1 MKNSFNPKEINI
13 METRRATNNSTENE
27 SGNNNPQGKGK
38 KEHLEF
44 EDLIK
49 SGSREGLKGKV
60 LKELESQFDCEFLAA
75 EVDIWG
81 WSVQRSNARFYSGV
95 MDAVAIRVTGPKP
108 EVLVVDWKTTGKTD
122 VSYLRTWWDK
132 ATNFSVPLYQCLVYR
147 ELLAK
152 HLSNDLDVKVGVMI
166 VPYHQWHP
174 ELLVPGL
181 CLDFTEMEEK
191 GLLTGLKK
199 YRWCSQD
206 SEVVWSIKF
215 PGCKLFKKL
224 KILTELQCVDKSTEL
239 LKDGALLKD
248 VISDDAT
255 IGVLRE
261 ELGLLPL
268 KVTNEVEKE
277 GGKEIRVEGRD
288 GGKGGRGRERR
299 ANEVGNGVSRSG
311 GEGGRLGLELGLGL
325 VGLGLVG
332 LGLGLLGLGLELGLG
347 LIGVGLG
354 LELGLGLVWL
364 GLRVGV
370 GSGFELG
377 FLGLGLIGVGLGLEL
392 GLGLIGVGLGL
403 ELGLGLVWLGLR
415 VEVGSGFELGFLG
428 LGLGLGLGLVLV
440 LGLVGLGLWS
450 GVELGFLGLRLGL
463 GLELVLG
470 LVGLGLGLGLGLE
483 SGLG

>member
-1 MKNSFNPKEINI
+1 

-75 EVDIWG
+75 EVDNWG

-95 MDAVAIRVTGPKP
+95 MDVVAIRVTGPKP
-108 EVLVVDWKTTGKTD
+108 EVLVVDWKTTGKTA

-166 VPYHQWHP
+166 VPYHQSHP

-181 CLDFTEMEEK
+181 CVDFTEMEEK

-206 SEVVWSIKF
+206 SEVVHTIKF

-224 KILTELQCVDKSTEL
+224 KILNELQCVDKSTEL

-248 VISDDAT
+248 IISDDAT

-277 GGKEIRVEGRD
+277 GEKEITVEGRD
-288 GGKGGRGRERR
+288 GEDGVTGGKGGRGRERR

-325 VGLGLVG
+325 VGLGLGLLGLGLLGLGLELELRLGLIGLGLGLGLVG
-332 LGLGLLGLGLELGLG
+332 LGLGLLGLGLLGLG
-347 LIGVGLG
+347 LELELRLG
-354 LELGLGLVWL
+354 LIGLGLGLVWL
-364 GLRVGV
+364 GSWLG
-370 GSGFELG
+370 LG
-377 FLGLGLIGVGLGLEL
+377 FLGLGLVGLEL
-392 GLGLIGVGLGL
+392 GLGLELYCLG
-403 ELGLGLVWLGLR
+403 W
-415 VEVGSGFELGFLG
+415 
-428 LGLGLGLGLVLV
+428 
-440 LGLVGLGLWS
+440 
-450 GVELGFLGLRLGL
+450 
-463 GLELVLG
+463 
-470 LVGLGLGLGLGLE
+470 
-483 SGLG
+483 

>member
-1 MKNSFNPKEINI
+1 
-13 METRRATNNSTENE
+13 MEKTRATNNSTENE
-27 SGNNNPQGKGK
+27 PDNNNPQGKGII
-38 KEHLEF
+38 EHGEF

-49 SGSREGLKGKV
+49 GSSREGRKGKV
-60 LKELESQFDCEFLAA
+60 LKELESQFECEFLTAQ
-75 EVDIWG
+75 VDIWG
-81 WSVQRSNARFYSGV
+81 WSVQKSNARFYSGK

-108 EVLVVDWKTTGKTD
+108 EVLVVDWKTIDAKKED
-122 VSYLRTWWDK
+122 SDLSTWWEK
-132 ATNFSVPLYQCLVYR
+132 AKNFRVPLYQCLVYR

-277 GGKEIRVEGRD
+277 GGKEIEVEGRD
-288 GGKGGRGRERR
+288 GEDGVTDGKGGRGRERR

-325 VGLGLVG
+325 VGLGL
-332 LGLGLLGLGLELGLG
+332 
-347 LIGVGLG
+347 
-354 LELGLGLVWL
+354 
-364 GLRVGV
+364 RVG
-370 GSGFELG
+370 
-377 FLGLGLIGVGLGLEL
+377 
-392 GLGLIGVGLGL
+392 
-403 ELGLGLVWLGLR
+403 
-415 VEVGSGFELGFLG
+415 VGSGFELGFLG
-428 LGLGLGLGLVLV
+428 LGLGLGLELV
-440 LGLVGLGLWS
+440 LGLVGLWLWS
-450 GVELGFLGLRLGL
+450 GFELGFLGLRLGL

-470 LVGLGLGLGLGLE
+470 LVGLGLGIGLGLE

>member
-1 MKNSFNPKEINI
+1 

-75 EVDIWG
+75 EVDNWG

-277 GGKEIRVEGRD
+277 GEKEIRVEGRD
-288 GGKGGRGRERR
+288 GEDGVTGGKGGRGRERR

-325 VGLGLVG
+325 VGLGLG
-332 LGLGLLGLGLELGLG
+332 LLGLGLLGLGLELELRLG
-347 LIGVGLG
+347 LIG
-354 LELGLGLVWL
+354 LGLGLVWL
-364 GLRVGV
+364 GSWLG
-370 GSGFELG
+370 LG
-377 FLGLGLIGVGLGLEL
+377 FLG
-392 GLGLIGVGLGL
+392 
-403 ELGLGLVWLGLR
+403 
-415 VEVGSGFELGFLG
+415 
-428 LGLGLGLGLVLV
+428 
-440 LGLVGLGLWS
+440 
-450 GVELGFLGLRLGL
+450 
-463 GLELVLG
+463 LG
-470 LVGLGLGLGLGLE
+470 LVGLGLGLGLELYC
-483 SGLG
+483 LGW

>member
-75 EVDIWG
+75 EVDNWG

-122 VSYLRTWWDK
+122 VSYLSTWWDK

-166 VPYHQWHP
+166 VPYHQSHP
-174 ELLVPGL
+174 KLLKPGL
-181 CLDFTEMEEK
+181 CVDFTEMEEK
-191 GLLTGLKK
+191 GLLAGLKK

-206 SEVVWSIKF
+206 SEAVHTIKF

-224 KILTELQCVDKSTEL
+224 KILNELQCVDKSTEL

-277 GGKEIRVEGRD
+277 GEKEIRVEGRD
-288 GGKGGRGRERR
+288 GEDGVTGGKGGRGRERR

-325 VGLGLVG
+325 VGLGLG
-332 LGLGLLGLGLELGLG
+332 LLGLGLLGLGLELELRLG
-347 LIGVGLG
+347 LIG
-354 LELGLGLVWL
+354 
-364 GLRVGV
+364 
-370 GSGFELG
+370 
-377 FLGLGLIGVGLGLEL
+377 
-392 GLGLIGVGLGL
+392 
-403 ELGLGLVWLGLR
+403 LGLGLVWLGLR
-415 VEVGSGFELGFLG
+415 VELRSWLGLGFLG
-428 LGLGLGLGLVLV
+428 LGLVGLALGLGLVL
-440 LGLVGLGLWS
+440 
-450 GVELGFLGLRLGL
+450 
-463 GLELVLG
+463 
-470 LVGLGLGLGLGLE
+470 E

>member
-1 MKNSFNPKEINI
+1 
-13 METRRATNNSTENE
+13 MEKTRATNNSTENE
-27 SGNNNPQGKGK
+27 PDNNNPQGKGII
-38 KEHLEF
+38 EHGEF

-49 SGSREGLKGKV
+49 GSSREGRKGKV
-60 LKELESQFDCEFLAA
+60 LKELESQFECEFLTAQ
-75 EVDIWG
+75 VDIWG
-81 WSVQRSNARFYSGV
+81 WSVQKSNARFYSGK

-108 EVLVVDWKTTGKTD
+108 EVLVVDWKTIDAKKED
-122 VSYLRTWWDK
+122 SDLSTWWEK
-132 ATNFSVPLYQCLVYR
+132 AKNFRVPLYQCLVYR

-166 VPYHQWHP
+166 VPYRQSHP

-181 CLDFTEMEEK
+181 CVDFTEMEEK
-191 GLLTGLKK
+191 GLLAGLKK

-215 PGCKLFKKL
+215 PGCKLFTKL

-277 GGKEIRVEGRD
+277 GGKEIEVEGRD
-288 GGKGGRGRERR
+288 GEDGVTDGKGGRGRERR

-325 VGLGLVG
+325 VGLGL
-332 LGLGLLGLGLELGLG
+332 
-347 LIGVGLG
+347 
-354 LELGLGLVWL
+354 
-364 GLRVGV
+364 RVG
-370 GSGFELG
+370 
-377 FLGLGLIGVGLGLEL
+377 
-392 GLGLIGVGLGL
+392 
-403 ELGLGLVWLGLR
+403 
-415 VEVGSGFELGFLG
+415 VGSGFELGFLG
-428 LGLGLGLGLVLV
+428 LGLGLGLELV
-440 LGLVGLGLWS
+440 LGLVGLWLWS
-450 GVELGFLGLRLGL
+450 GFELGFLGLRLGL

-470 LVGLGLGLGLGLE
+470 LVGLGLGIGLGLE

>member
-1 MKNSFNPKEINI
+1 MNSSFNPKEINI
-13 METRRATNNSTENE
+13 MEKRRATNNSAQSE
-27 SGNNNPQGKGK
+27 SGNNNPQCKGIE
-38 KEHLEF
+38 EHGEF
-44 EDLIK
+44 KDLIK
-49 SGSREGLKGKV
+49 RGSREGLKGKV
-60 LKELESQFDCEFLAA
+60 LKELESQFECEFLTAQ
-75 EVDIWG
+75 VDIWG

-108 EVLVVDWKTTGKTD
+108 EVLVVDWKTAGKTD

-166 VPYHQWHP
+166 VPYHQSHP
-174 ELLVPGL
+174 ELLKPGL
-181 CLDFTEMEEK
+181 CVDFTEMEEK

-206 SEVVWSIKF
+206 SEVVRTIKF

-224 KILTELQCVDKSTEL
+224 KILNELQCVDKSTEL

-277 GGKEIRVEGRD
+277 GEEETRVEGRD
-288 GGKGGRGRERR
+288 GEDGFSGGKGGRGRGRERR

-311 GEGGRLGLELGLGL
+311 GEGGRLGLKLGLGLVGLEL

-332 LGLGLLGLGLELGLG
+332 LGLGLLGLGL
-347 LIGVGLG
+347 I
-354 LELGLGLVWL
+354 GLGLVGL

-370 GSGFELG
+370 GSG
-377 FLGLGLIGVGLGLEL
+377 LE
-392 GLGLIGVGLGL
+392 
-403 ELGLGLVWLGLR
+403 
-415 VEVGSGFELGFLG
+415 
-428 LGLGLGLGLVLV
+428 
-440 LGLVGLGLWS
+440 
-450 GVELGFLGLRLGL
+450 
-463 GLELVLG
+463 
-470 LVGLGLGLGLGLE
+470 
-483 SGLG
+483 

>member
-1 MKNSFNPKEINI
+1 
-13 METRRATNNSTENE
+13 MEKRRERTENE

-166 VPYHQWHP
+166 VPYHQSHP
-174 ELLVPGL
+174 ELLMPGL
-181 CLDFTEMEEK
+181 CVDFTEMEEK
-191 GLLTGLKK
+191 GLLAGLKK

-206 SEVVWSIKF
+206 SEAVHTIKF

-224 KILTELQCVDKSTEL
+224 KILNELQCVDKSTEL

-277 GGKEIRVEGRD
+277 EEEEPRVEGRD
-288 GGKGGRGRERR
+288 GEDGVSGCRGGRGRERR
-299 ANEVGNGVSRSG
+299 ANELADEVPLSHVTLKEIFQKSSENFEIKRICMENHARLTGWQKLRGRSG
-311 GEGGRLGLELGLGL
+311 GEGGRVRLELGLGWVGLGLGVGVGLGVGSGLGLGL
-325 VGLGLVG
+325 VGLGVG
-332 LGLGLLGLGLELGLG
+332 LGLGLGLGSGLGSGLGLGV
-347 LIGVGLG
+347 GVGVAVG
-354 LELGLGLVWL
+354 
-364 GLRVGV
+364 VGV
-370 GSGFELG
+370 GSG
-377 FLGLGLIGVGLGLEL
+377 LGLGFVGLGL
-392 GLGLIGVGLGL
+392 
-403 ELGLGLVWLGLR
+403 W
-415 VEVGSGFELGFLG
+415 
-428 LGLGLGLGLVLV
+428 LGLGLGLGLVL
-440 LGLVGLGLWS
+440 
-450 GVELGFLGLRLGL
+450 
-463 GLELVLG
+463 GLELR
-470 LVGLGLGLGLGLE
+470 
-483 SGLG
+483 

>member
-1 MKNSFNPKEINI
+1 MNSSFNPKEINI
-13 METRRATNNSTENE
+13 MEKRRATNNSTENE

-38 KEHLEF
+38 KEHGEF

-49 SGSREGLKGKV
+49 CGSREGLKGKV
-60 LKELESQFDCEFLAA
+60 LKELESQFECEFLTA

-108 EVLVVDWKTTGKTD
+108 EVLVVDWKTTVKTD

-152 HLSNDLDVKVGVMI
+152 HLSNDLNVKVGVMI
-166 VPYHQWHP
+166 VPYHQSHP
-174 ELLVPGL
+174 ELLKPGL
-181 CLDFTEMEEK
+181 CVDFTEMEEK

-206 SEVVWSIKF
+206 SEVVCTIKF

-224 KILTELQCVDKSTEL
+224 KILTELQCMDKSTEL

-277 GGKEIRVEGRD
+277 EEEEETRVEGRD
-288 GGKGGRGRERR
+288 GEGGVSGGRGGRGRERG
-299 ANEVGNGVSRSG
+299 ANEVGDGVSRSG
-311 GEGGRLGLELGLGL
+311 GEGGRLGLGL

-347 LIGVGLG
+347 LIG
-354 LELGLGLVWL
+354 
-364 GLRVGV
+364 
-370 GSGFELG
+370 
-377 FLGLGLIGVGLGLEL
+377 
-392 GLGLIGVGLGL
+392 
-403 ELGLGLVWLGLR
+403 
-415 VEVGSGFELGFLG
+415 
-428 LGLGLGLGLVLV
+428 
-440 LGLVGLGLWS
+440 
-450 GVELGFLGLRLGL
+450 
-463 GLELVLG
+463 
-470 LVGLGLGLGLGLE
+470 LGLGLGLE
-483 SGLG
+483 LWLLCTCRWW

>member
-1 MKNSFNPKEINI
+1 
-13 METRRATNNSTENE
+13 MEKRTATNNSTENE

-38 KEHLEF
+38 EEHQEF

-60 LKELESQFDCEFLAA
+60 LKELESQFDCEFLTAK
-75 EVDIWG
+75 VNIWG
-81 WSVQRSNARFYSGV
+81 WSVQKSIARFYSGV

-108 EVLVVDWKTTGKTD
+108 EVLVVDWKTTAAKKD
-122 VSYLRTWWDK
+122 ASDLRTWWKK
-132 ATNFSVPLYQCLVYR
+132 AKNFSVPLYQCLVYR

-166 VPYHQWHP
+166 VPFRQTHP

-181 CLDFTEMEEK
+181 CVDFTEMEEK

-206 SEVVWSIKF
+206 SQVVCTIKF
-215 PGCKLFKKL
+215 PECKLFKKL

-277 GGKEIRVEGRD
+277 GEEETRVEGRD
-288 GGKGGRGRERR
+288 GEDGVSGGKGGRGRGRERR

-311 GEGGRLGLELGLGL
+311 GEGGRLGLELIGLGM
-325 VGLGLVG
+325 VGLGLG
-332 LGLGLLGLGLELGLG
+332 LLGLGLLGLGLELGL
-347 LIGVGLG
+347 V
-354 LELGLGLVWL
+354 
-364 GLRVGV
+364 
-370 GSGFELG
+370 
-377 FLGLGLIGVGLGLEL
+377 
-392 GLGLIGVGLGL
+392 
-403 ELGLGLVWLGLR
+403 
-415 VEVGSGFELGFLG
+415 
-428 LGLGLGLGLVLV
+428 
-440 LGLVGLGLWS
+440 
-450 GVELGFLGLRLGL
+450 
-463 GLELVLG
+463 
-470 LVGLGLGLGLGLE
+470 LE
-483 SGLG
+483 SGFWQGFGSFLLRLNNKIDFLCTIAFRSNRLSQFKKTWAKLL

>member
-108 EVLVVDWKTTGKTD
+108 EVLVVDWKTTGKTA

-166 VPYHQWHP
+166 VPYHQSHP
-174 ELLVPGL
+174 ELLMPGL
-181 CLDFTEMEEK
+181 CVDFTEMEEK
-191 GLLTGLKK
+191 GLLAGLKK

-206 SEVVWSIKF
+206 SEAVHTIKF

-224 KILTELQCVDKSTEL
+224 KILNELQCVDKSTEL

-248 VISDDAT
+248 IISDDAT

-277 GGKEIRVEGRD
+277 GEKEITVEGRD
-288 GGKGGRGRERR
+288 GEDGVTGGKGGRGRERR

-311 GEGGRLGLELGLGL
+311 GEGGRLGLGL

-332 LGLGLLGLGLELGLG
+332 LGLGLLGLGLLGLG
-347 LIGVGLG
+347 LELELRLG
-354 LELGLGLVWL
+354 LIGLGLGLVWL
-364 GLRVGV
+364 GSWLG
-370 GSGFELG
+370 LG
-377 FLGLGLIGVGLGLEL
+377 FLGLGLVGLEL
-392 GLGLIGVGLGL
+392 GLGLELYCLG
-403 ELGLGLVWLGLR
+403 W
-415 VEVGSGFELGFLG
+415 
-428 LGLGLGLGLVLV
+428 
-440 LGLVGLGLWS
+440 
-450 GVELGFLGLRLGL
+450 
-463 GLELVLG
+463 
-470 LVGLGLGLGLGLE
+470 
-483 SGLG
+483 

>member
-27 SGNNNPQGKGK
+27 SGNNNPQGKGR

-75 EVDIWG
+75 EVDNWG

-152 HLSNDLDVKVGVMI
+152 HLSNDLDVEVGVMI
-166 VPYHQWHP
+166 VPYHQSHP
-174 ELLVPGL
+174 ELLMPGL
-181 CLDFTEMEEK
+181 CVDFTEMEEK
-191 GLLTGLKK
+191 ELLMGLKK

-206 SEVVWSIKF
+206 SEVVCTIKF

-224 KILTELQCVDKSTEL
+224 KILNELQCVDKSTEL

-277 GGKEIRVEGRD
+277 GEKEIRVEGRD
-288 GGKGGRGRERR
+288 GEDGVTGGKGGRGRERR

-311 GEGGRLGLELGLGL
+311 GEGEG
-325 VGLGLVG
+325 
-332 LGLGLLGLGLELGLG
+332 
-347 LIGVGLG
+347 
-354 LELGLGLVWL
+354 
-364 GLRVGV
+364 
-370 GSGFELG
+370 
-377 FLGLGLIGVGLGLEL
+377 
-392 GLGLIGVGLGL
+392 
-403 ELGLGLVWLGLR
+403 
-415 VEVGSGFELGFLG
+415 
-428 LGLGLGLGLVLV
+428 
-440 LGLVGLGLWS
+440 
-450 GVELGFLGLRLGL
+450 
-463 GLELVLG
+463 
-470 LVGLGLGLGLGLE
+470 
-483 SGLG
+483 

>member
-13 METRRATNNSTENE
+13 MEKRRATNNTTENE

-75 EVDIWG
+75 EVDNWG

-166 VPYHQWHP
+166 VPYHQSHP

-181 CLDFTEMEEK
+181 CVDFTEMEEK

-206 SEVVWSIKF
+206 SEAVHTIKF

-224 KILTELQCVDKSTEL
+224 KILNELQCVDKSTEL

-248 VISDDAT
+248 IISDDAT
-255 IGVLRE
+255 VGVLRE
-261 ELGLLPL
+261 ELGLLLL

-277 GGKEIRVEGRD
+277 EEEEEETRVEGRD
-288 GGKGGRGRERR
+288 GEDGVSGGKGGRGRERR
-299 ANEVGNGVSRSG
+299 ANEVGDGVSRSG
-311 GEGGRLGLELGLGL
+311 GEGEKLALELGLVL
-325 VGLGLVG
+325 VWLGVGVG
-332 LGLGLLGLGLELGLG
+332 LGLGVRAGEGLGS
-347 LIGVGLG
+347 
-354 LELGLGLVWL
+354 GLGLVWL
-364 GLRVGV
+364 GV
-370 GSGFELG
+370 
-377 FLGLGLIGVGLGLEL
+377 
-392 GLGLIGVGLGL
+392 
-403 ELGLGLVWLGLR
+403 
-415 VEVGSGFELGFLG
+415 G
-428 LGLGLGLGLVLV
+428 LGLGLGLGSG
-440 LGLVGLGLWS
+440 LGLRVGVRLGVGVGVGVWVGSGLGLGFVGLGLGS
-450 GVELGFLGLRLGL
+450 GF
-463 GLELVLG
+463 
-470 LVGLGLGLGLGLE
+470 VGLGLGLGLGLE
-483 SGLG
+483 LR

>member
-1 MKNSFNPKEINI
+1 
-13 METRRATNNSTENE
+13 MEKRRATNNSTENE

-38 KEHLEF
+38 EEHQEF

-60 LKELESQFDCEFLAA
+60 LKELESQFDCEFLTAK
-75 EVDIWG
+75 VNIWG
-81 WSVQRSNARFYSGV
+81 WSVQKSIARFYSGV

-108 EVLVVDWKTTGKTD
+108 EVLVVDWKTTAAKKD
-122 VSYLRTWWDK
+122 ASDLRTWWKK
-132 ATNFSVPLYQCLVYR
+132 AKNFSVPLYQCLVYR

-166 VPYHQWHP
+166 VPFRQTHP

-181 CLDFTEMEEK
+181 CVDFTEMEEK

-206 SEVVWSIKF
+206 SQVVCTIKF
-215 PGCKLFKKL
+215 PECKLFKKL

-277 GGKEIRVEGRD
+277 EEEEEEEEEETRVEGRD
-288 GGKGGRGRERR
+288 GEGGVSGGRGGRGRERR

-347 LIGVGLG
+347 LIGLGLG
-354 LELGLGLVWL
+354 LELWLGLVWL
-364 GLRVGV
+364 G
-370 GSGFELG
+370 SEL
-377 FLGLGLIGVGLGLEL
+377 
-392 GLGLIGVGLGL
+392 
-403 ELGLGLVWLGLR
+403 
-415 VEVGSGFELGFLG
+415 ELGFLG
-428 LGLGLGLGLVLV
+428 LGLGLGLELVLV
-440 LGLVGLGLWS
+440 LVGLGS
-450 GVELGFLGLRLGL
+450 GL
-463 GLELVLG
+463 GLV
-470 LVGLGLGLGLGLE
+470 LE

>member
-1 MKNSFNPKEINI
+1 
-13 METRRATNNSTENE
+13 MEKRRATNNSTENE

-38 KEHLEF
+38 NEHQKF

-60 LKELESQFDCEFLAA
+60 LKELESQFDCEFLTA
-75 EVDIWG
+75 EVNIWG
-81 WSVQRSNARFYSGV
+81 WSVQKSIARFYSGV

-108 EVLVVDWKTTGKTD
+108 EVLVVDWKTTAAETD
-122 VSYLRTWWDK
+122 VSDLSTWWDK

-152 HLSNDLDVKVGVMI
+152 HLSNDLDVKIGVMI
-166 VPYHQWHP
+166 VPYHQSHP
-174 ELLVPGL
+174 ELLKPGL
-181 CLDFTEMEEK
+181 CVDFTEMEEK

-206 SEVVWSIKF
+206 SEVVCTIKF

-277 GGKEIRVEGRD
+277 EEEEEEEEEETRVEGRD
-288 GGKGGRGRERR
+288 GEGGVSGGRGGRGRERR

-347 LIGVGLG
+347 LIGLGLG
-354 LELGLGLVWL
+354 LELWLGLVWL
-364 GLRVGV
+364 G
-370 GSGFELG
+370 SEL
-377 FLGLGLIGVGLGLEL
+377 
-392 GLGLIGVGLGL
+392 
-403 ELGLGLVWLGLR
+403 
-415 VEVGSGFELGFLG
+415 ELGFLG
-428 LGLGLGLGLVLV
+428 LGLGLGLELVLV
-440 LGLVGLGLWS
+440 LVGLGS
-450 GVELGFLGLRLGL
+450 GL
-463 GLELVLG
+463 GLV
-470 LVGLGLGLGLGLE
+470 LE

>member
-1 MKNSFNPKEINI
+1 
-13 METRRATNNSTENE
+13 MEKRRERTENE

-38 KEHLEF
+38 EEHLEF

-122 VSYLRTWWDK
+122 VSCLRTWWDK

-152 HLSNDLDVKVGVMI
+152 HLSNDLDVEVGVMI
-166 VPYHQWHP
+166 VPYHQSHP
-174 ELLVPGL
+174 ELLMPGL
-181 CLDFTEMEEK
+181 CVDFTEMEEK
-191 GLLTGLKK
+191 GLLMGLKK

-206 SEVVWSIKF
+206 SEVVCTIKF

-224 KILTELQCVDKSTEL
+224 KILNELQCVDKSTEL

-377 FLGLGLIGVGLGLEL
+377 FLGLGL
-392 GLGLIGVGLGL
+392 
-403 ELGLGLVWLGLR
+403 
-415 VEVGSGFELGFLG
+415 
-428 LGLGLGLGLVLV
+428 V

-450 GVELGFLGLRLGL
+450 GFELRFFRLRLGL
-463 GLELVLG
+463 ELELVLVLG

>member
-1 MKNSFNPKEINI
+1 

-27 SGNNNPQGKGK
+27 SGNNNPQGKGR

-75 EVDIWG
+75 EVDNWG

-152 HLSNDLDVKVGVMI
+152 HLSNDLDVEVGVMI
-166 VPYHQWHP
+166 VPYHQSHP
-174 ELLVPGL
+174 ELLMPGL
-181 CLDFTEMEEK
+181 CVDFTEMEEK
-191 GLLTGLKK
+191 GLLMGLKK

-206 SEVVWSIKF
+206 SEVVCTIKF

-224 KILTELQCVDKSTEL
+224 KILNELQCVDKSTEL

-277 GGKEIRVEGRD
+277 GEKEIRVEGRD
-288 GGKGGRGRERR
+288 HEKM
-299 ANEVGNGVSRSG
+299 
-311 GEGGRLGLELGLGL
+311 ELL
-325 VGLGLVG
+325 VVK
-332 LGLGLLGLGLELGLG
+332 E
-347 LIGVGLG
+347 
-354 LELGLGLVWL
+354 E
-364 GLRVGV
+364 
-370 GSGFELG
+370 E
-377 FLGLGLIGVGLGLEL
+377 E
-392 GLGLIGVGLGL
+392 
-403 ELGLGLVWLGLR
+403 EK
-415 VEVGSGFELGFLG
+415 EEQTK
-428 LGLGLGLGLVLV
+428 
-440 LGLVGLGLWS
+440 
-450 GVELGFLGLRLGL
+450 
-463 GLELVLG
+463 
-470 LVGLGLGLGLGLE
+470 
-483 SGLG
+483 

>member
-1 MKNSFNPKEINI
+1 MNSAFNPKEINI
-13 METRRATNNSTENE
+13 MEKTRATNNSTENE
-27 SGNNNPQGKGK
+27 PDNNNPQGKGII
-38 KEHLEF
+38 EHGEF

-49 SGSREGLKGKV
+49 GSSREGRKGKV
-60 LKELESQFDCEFLAA
+60 LKELESQFECEFLTAQ
-75 EVDIWG
+75 VDIWG

-108 EVLVVDWKTTGKTD
+108 EVLVVDWKTYIAAKTD
-122 VSYLRTWWDK
+122 DSDLSTWWK
-132 ATNFSVPLYQCLVYR
+132 NATNFSVPLYQCLVYR

-166 VPYHQWHP
+166 VPYHQSHP

-181 CLDFTEMEEK
+181 CVDFTEMEEK
-191 GLLTGLKK
+191 GLLAGLKK

-215 PGCKLFKKL
+215 PGCKLFTKL

-277 GGKEIRVEGRD
+277 GGKEIEVEGRD
-288 GGKGGRGRERR
+288 GEDGVTDGKGGRGRERR

-325 VGLGLVG
+325 VGLGL
-332 LGLGLLGLGLELGLG
+332 
-347 LIGVGLG
+347 G

-377 FLGLGLIGVGLGLEL
+377 FLGLGL
-392 GLGLIGVGLGL
+392 
-403 ELGLGLVWLGLR
+403 
-415 VEVGSGFELGFLG
+415 G
-428 LGLGLGLGLVLV
+428 LGLGLELV
-440 LGLVGLGLWS
+440 LGLVGLWLWS
-450 GVELGFLGLRLGL
+450 GFELGFLGLRLGL

-470 LVGLGLGLGLGLE
+470 LVGLGLGIGLGLE

>member
-1 MKNSFNPKEINI
+1 
-13 METRRATNNSTENE
+13 MEKRRERTENE

-108 EVLVVDWKTTGKTD
+108 EVLVVDWKTYIAAKTD
-122 VSYLRTWWDK
+122 DSDLSTWWK
-132 ATNFSVPLYQCLVYR
+132 NATNFSVPLYQCLVYR

-166 VPYHQWHP
+166 VPYHQSHP

-181 CLDFTEMEEK
+181 CVDFTEMEEK

-450 GVELGFLGLRLGL
+450 GFELGFLGLRLGL

>member
-75 EVDIWG
+75 EVDNWG

-108 EVLVVDWKTTGKTD
+108 EVLVVDWKTYIAAKTD
-122 VSYLRTWWDK
+122 DSDLSTWWK
-132 ATNFSVPLYQCLVYR
+132 NATNFSVPLYQCLVYR

-166 VPYHQWHP
+166 VPYHQSHP

-181 CLDFTEMEEK
+181 CVDFTEMEEK

-206 SEVVWSIKF
+206 SEVVHTIKF

-224 KILTELQCVDKSTEL
+224 KILNELQCVDKSTEL

-248 VISDDAT
+248 IISDDAT
-255 IGVLRE
+255 IRVLRE

-277 GGKEIRVEGRD
+277 GEKEITVEGRD
-288 GGKGGRGRERR
+288 GEDGVTGGKGGRGRERR

-325 VGLGLVG
+325 VGLGLG
-332 LGLGLLGLGLELGLG
+332 LLGLGLLGLGLELELRLG
-347 LIGVGLG
+347 LIG
-354 LELGLGLVWL
+354 LGLGLVWL
-364 GLRVGV
+364 GSWLG
-370 GSGFELG
+370 LG
-377 FLGLGLIGVGLGLEL
+377 FLG
-392 GLGLIGVGLGL
+392 
-403 ELGLGLVWLGLR
+403 
-415 VEVGSGFELGFLG
+415 
-428 LGLGLGLGLVLV
+428 
-440 LGLVGLGLWS
+440 
-450 GVELGFLGLRLGL
+450 
-463 GLELVLG
+463 LG
-470 LVGLGLGLGLGLE
+470 LVGLGLGLGLELHC
-483 SGLG
+483 LGW

>member
-1 MKNSFNPKEINI
+1 
-13 METRRATNNSTENE
+13 MEKRRERTENE

-147 ELLAK
+147 ELFAK

-166 VPYHQWHP
+166 VPYHQSHP
-174 ELLVPGL
+174 ELLKPGL
-181 CLDFTEMEEK
+181 CVDFTEMEEK

-206 SEVVWSIKF
+206 SEVVCTIKF
-215 PGCKLFKKL
+215 PGCKLLKKL
-224 KILTELQCVDKSTEL
+224 KILNELQCVDKSTEL

-277 GGKEIRVEGRD
+277 GEKEIRVEGRD
-288 GGKGGRGRERR
+288 GEDGVTGGKGGRGRERR

-332 LGLGLLGLGLELGLG
+332 LGLGLLGLGLL
-347 LIGVGLG
+347 GLG
-354 LELGLGLVWL
+354 LELE
-364 GLRVGV
+364 LR
-370 GSGFELG
+370 
-377 FLGLGLIGVGLGLEL
+377 LGLIG
-392 GLGLIGVGLGL
+392 
-403 ELGLGLVWLGLR
+403 LGLGLVWLGLR
-415 VEVGSGFELGFLG
+415 VELASWLELGFLG
-428 LGLGLGLGLVLV
+428 
-440 LGLVGLGLWS
+440 
-450 GVELGFLGLRLGL
+450 
-463 GLELVLG
+463 LG
-470 LVGLGLGLGLGLE
+470 LVGLGLGLGLELGFLGLGLVGLWLGLGLE
-483 SGLG
+483 LYCLGW

>member
-13 METRRATNNSTENE
+13 KEKRRATNNSTENE

-108 EVLVVDWKTTGKTD
+108 EVLVVDWKTTNAKTD
-122 VSYLRTWWDK
+122 VSDLSTWWDK

-166 VPYHQWHP
+166 VPYHQSHP
-174 ELLVPGL
+174 ELLKPGL
-181 CLDFTEMEEK
+181 CVDFTEMEEK
-191 GLLTGLKK
+191 GLLMGLKK

-206 SEVVWSIKF
+206 SEVACTIKF
-215 PGCKLFKKL
+215 PGCKLFEKL
-224 KILTELQCVDKSTEL
+224 KILNELQCVDKSTEL

-248 VISDDAT
+248 IISDDAT

-277 GGKEIRVEGRD
+277 GEKEITVEGRD
-288 GGKGGRGRERR
+288 GEDGVTGGKGGRGRERR

-325 VGLGLVG
+325 I
-332 LGLGLLGLGLELGLG
+332 GLG
-347 LIGVGLG
+347 LIGLA
-354 LELGLGLVWL
+354 LGLGLVNQ
-364 GLRVGV
+364 G
-370 GSGFELG
+370 
-377 FLGLGLIGVGLGLEL
+377 
-392 GLGLIGVGLGL
+392 
-403 ELGLGLVWLGLR
+403 
-415 VEVGSGFELGFLG
+415 
-428 LGLGLGLGLVLV
+428 
-440 LGLVGLGLWS
+440 
-450 GVELGFLGLRLGL
+450 
-463 GLELVLG
+463 
-470 LVGLGLGLGLGLE
+470 
-483 SGLG
+483 

>member
-1 MKNSFNPKEINI
+1 MDGKGRDVDHFVLRSYPISKQCLNNFVADCRSKGSEQSFCLLYSTTFTIKIHIFCIQFGEDKTKKDAVKNSFKPKEINI
-13 METRRATNNSTENE
+13 MEKRRERTENE

-108 EVLVVDWKTTGKTD
+108 EVLVVDWKTTNAETD
-122 VSYLRTWWDK
+122 VSDLSTWWKK
-132 ATNFSVPLYQCLVYR
+132 AKNFKVPLYQCLVYR

-166 VPYHQWHP
+166 VPYRQSHP
-174 ELLVPGL
+174 ELLMPGL
-181 CLDFTEMEEK
+181 CVDFTEMEEK

-277 GGKEIRVEGRD
+277 GEKEIRVEGRD
-288 GGKGGRGRERR
+288 GEDGVTGGKGGRGRERR

-325 VGLGLVG
+325 VGLGLG
-332 LGLGLLGLGLELGLG
+332 LLGLGLLGLGLELELRLG
-347 LIGVGLG
+347 LIG
-354 LELGLGLVWL
+354 LGLGLVWL
-364 GLRVGV
+364 GSWL
-370 GSGFELG
+370 ELG
-377 FLGLGLIGVGLGLEL
+377 FLG
-392 GLGLIGVGLGL
+392 
-403 ELGLGLVWLGLR
+403 
-415 VEVGSGFELGFLG
+415 
-428 LGLGLGLGLVLV
+428 
-440 LGLVGLGLWS
+440 
-450 GVELGFLGLRLGL
+450 
-463 GLELVLG
+463 LG
-470 LVGLGLGLGLGLE
+470 LVGLGLGLGLELYC
-483 SGLG
+483 LGW

>member
-1 MKNSFNPKEINI
+1 MKNSFNPNEINI
-13 METRRATNNSTENE
+13 MEKRRERTENE

-75 EVDIWG
+75 EVDNWG

-132 ATNFSVPLYQCLVYR
+132 GTNFSVPLYQCLVYR

-370 GSGFELG
+370 GSWFELG

-450 GVELGFLGLRLGL
+450 GFELGFLGLRLGL

>member
-1 MKNSFNPKEINI
+1 MNSAFNPKEINI
-13 METRRATNNSTENE
+13 MEKTRATNNSTENE
-27 SGNNNPQGKGK
+27 PDNNNPQGKGII
-38 KEHLEF
+38 EHGEF

-49 SGSREGLKGKV
+49 GSSREGRKGKV
-60 LKELESQFDCEFLAA
+60 LKELESQFECEFLTAQ
-75 EVDIWG
+75 VDIWG
-81 WSVQRSNARFYSGV
+81 WSVQKSNARFYSGK

-108 EVLVVDWKTTGKTD
+108 EVLVVDWKTIDAKKED
-122 VSYLRTWWDK
+122 SDLSTWWEK
-132 ATNFSVPLYQCLVYR
+132 AKNFRVPLYQCLVYR

-166 VPYHQWHP
+166 VPYRQSHP

-181 CLDFTEMEEK
+181 CVDFTEMEEK
-191 GLLTGLKK
+191 GLLAGLKK

-215 PGCKLFKKL
+215 PGCKLFTKL

-277 GGKEIRVEGRD
+277 GGKEIEVEGRD
-288 GGKGGRGRERR
+288 GEDGVTDGKGGRGRERR

-311 GEGGRLGLELGLGL
+311 GEGGRLGLEL
-325 VGLGLVG
+325 
-332 LGLGLLGLGLELGLG
+332 
-347 LIGVGLG
+347 
-354 LELGLGLVWL
+354 ELGLGLVWL

-377 FLGLGLIGVGLGLEL
+377 FLGLGLGLGLE
-392 GLGLIGVGLGL
+392 
-403 ELGLGLVWLGLR
+403 
-415 VEVGSGFELGFLG
+415 
-428 LGLGLGLGLVLV
+428 LV
-440 LGLVGLGLWS
+440 LGLVGLWLWS
-450 GVELGFLGLRLGL
+450 GFELGFLGLRLGL

-470 LVGLGLGLGLGLE
+470 LVGLGLGIGLGLE

>member
-1 MKNSFNPKEINI
+1 MDGKGRDVDCFVLRSYPISEQCLNNFVADCRSKGSEQSFCLLYSTTFTIKIHIFCIQFGEDKTKKDAVKNSFKPKEMNI
-13 METRRATNNSTENE
+13 MEKRRERTENE

-75 EVDIWG
+75 EVDNWG

-166 VPYHQWHP
+166 VPYRQSHP
-174 ELLVPGL
+174 ELLMPGL
-181 CLDFTEMEEK
+181 CVDFTEMEEK

-224 KILTELQCVDKSTEL
+224 KILSELQCVDKSTEL

-268 KVTNEVEKE
+268 KVTNEEE
-277 GGKEIRVEGRD
+277 KEIRVEGRD
-288 GGKGGRGRERR
+288 GEDGVTGGKGGRGRERR

-325 VGLGLVG
+325 VGLGLG
-332 LGLGLLGLGLELGLG
+332 LLGLGLLGLGLELELRLG
-347 LIGVGLG
+347 LIG
-354 LELGLGLVWL
+354 LGLGLVWL
-364 GLRVGV
+364 GSWL
-370 GSGFELG
+370 ELG
-377 FLGLGLIGVGLGLEL
+377 F
-392 GLGLIGVGLGL
+392 
-403 ELGLGLVWLGLR
+403 
-415 VEVGSGFELGFLG
+415 SG
-428 LGLGLGLGLVLV
+428 
-440 LGLVGLGLWS
+440 
-450 GVELGFLGLRLGL
+450 
-463 GLELVLG
+463 LG
-470 LVGLGLGLGLGLE
+470 LVGLGLGLGLELYC
-483 SGLG
+483 LGW

>member
-1 MKNSFNPKEINI
+1 

-75 EVDIWG
+75 EVDNWG

-108 EVLVVDWKTTGKTD
+108 EVLVVDWKTYIAAKTD
-122 VSYLRTWWDK
+122 DSDLSTWWK
-132 ATNFSVPLYQCLVYR
+132 NATNFSVPLYQCLVYR

-166 VPYHQWHP
+166 VPYHQSHP

-181 CLDFTEMEEK
+181 CVDFTEMEEK

-206 SEVVWSIKF
+206 SEVVHTIKF

-224 KILTELQCVDKSTEL
+224 KILNELQCVDKSTEL

-248 VISDDAT
+248 IISDDAT
-255 IGVLRE
+255 IRVLRE

-450 GVELGFLGLRLGL
+450 GFELGFLGLRLGL

>member
-75 EVDIWG
+75 EVDNWG

-108 EVLVVDWKTTGKTD
+108 EVLVVDWKTYIAAKTD
-122 VSYLRTWWDK
+122 DSDLSTWWK
-132 ATNFSVPLYQCLVYR
+132 NATNFSVPLYQCLVYR

-166 VPYHQWHP
+166 VPYHQSHP
-174 ELLVPGL
+174 ELLMPGL
-181 CLDFTEMEEK
+181 CVDFTEMEEK
-191 GLLTGLKK
+191 GLLAGLKK

-206 SEVVWSIKF
+206 SEAVHTIKF

-224 KILTELQCVDKSTEL
+224 KILNELQCVDKSTEL

-248 VISDDAT
+248 IISDDAT
-255 IGVLRE
+255 IRVLRE

-277 GGKEIRVEGRD
+277 GEKEITVEGRD
-288 GGKGGRGRERR
+288 REDGVTGGKGGRGRERR

-325 VGLGLVG
+325 VGLGWG
-332 LGLGLLGLGLELGLG
+332 C
-347 LIGVGLG
+347 
-354 LELGLGLVWL
+354 
-364 GLRVGV
+364 
-370 GSGFELG
+370 
-377 FLGLGLIGVGLGLEL
+377 
-392 GLGLIGVGLGL
+392 
-403 ELGLGLVWLGLR
+403 
-415 VEVGSGFELGFLG
+415 
-428 LGLGLGLGLVLV
+428 
-440 LGLVGLGLWS
+440 
-450 GVELGFLGLRLGL
+450 
-463 GLELVLG
+463 
-470 LVGLGLGLGLGLE
+470 
-483 SGLG
+483 

>member
-75 EVDIWG
+75 EVDNWG

-166 VPYHQWHP
+166 VPYHQSHP
-174 ELLVPGL
+174 ELLMPGL
-181 CLDFTEMEEK
+181 CVDFTEMEEK
-191 GLLTGLKK
+191 GLLAGLKK

-206 SEVVWSIKF
+206 SEAVHTIKF

-224 KILTELQCVDKSTEL
+224 KILNELQCVDKSTEL

-248 VISDDAT
+248 IISDDAT
-255 IGVLRE
+255 IRVLRE

-277 GGKEIRVEGRD
+277 GEKEITVEGRD
-288 GGKGGRGRERR
+288 GEDGVTGGKGGRGRERR

-325 VGLGLVG
+325 VGLGLG
-332 LGLGLLGLGLELGLG
+332 LLGLGLLGLGLELELRLG
-347 LIGVGLG
+347 LIG
-354 LELGLGLVWL
+354 LGLGLVWL
-364 GLRVGV
+364 GSWLG
-370 GSGFELG
+370 LG
-377 FLGLGLIGVGLGLEL
+377 FLG
-392 GLGLIGVGLGL
+392 
-403 ELGLGLVWLGLR
+403 
-415 VEVGSGFELGFLG
+415 
-428 LGLGLGLGLVLV
+428 
-440 LGLVGLGLWS
+440 
-450 GVELGFLGLRLGL
+450 
-463 GLELVLG
+463 LG
-470 LVGLGLGLGLGLE
+470 LVGLGLGLGLELHC
-483 SGLG
+483 LGW